1 LNETTLQ
8 KMSSELKKEIAA
20 PNWYIVTTGGR
31 KDGMRKTSTALASSS
46 DVSTHL
52 FPSPIISQTLARQ
65 SLRRGAAALL
75 QDAKTEGNW
84 RIGVTRRPVDVQVAG
99 LQWLT

>member
-1 LNETTLQ
+1 
-8 KMSSELKKEIAA
+8 MSSELKKEIAA

-52 FPSPIISQTLARQ
+52 FPSPIISQLSRAN
-65 SLRRGAAALL
+65 LCAAVLL
-75 QDAKTEGNW
+75 LCYKMRKQK
-84 RIGVTRRPVDVQVAG
+84 GVGELV
-99 LQWLT
+99 